1 MAIGRSGYWANVPS
15 PTKVQP
21 DELEFFESS
30 NAKMSTSFKFKIVKE
45 TQARSLSNKSG
56 PLNDSNYLHEPEMF
70 KAVNAENVLRIAPIT
85 LTVSAV
91 AQAVAHQKPYDLRQ
105 NRVPSKRTQKEIPTP
120 EPSKKIAK
128 SKPRTKSLKQLKQAT
143 ISQLINQSGQTK
155 AKEQSKQP
163 GEEKVWCPMF
173 LIEKRA

>member
-1 MAIGRSGYWANVPS
+1 
-15 PTKVQP
+15 
-21 DELEFFESS
+21 
-30 NAKMSTSFKFKIVKE
+30 MSTSFKFKIVKE

-56 PLNDSNYLHEPEMF
+56 PLNDSNYLHEPEMV

-91 AQAVAHQKPYDLRQ
+91 AYQKPYDLRQ

-143 ISQLINQSGQTK
+143 ISSQHANQSGQSK
-155 AKEQSKQP
+155 ANEQSKQP
-163 GEEKVWCPMF
+163 GEGKVW
-173 LIEKRA
+173 